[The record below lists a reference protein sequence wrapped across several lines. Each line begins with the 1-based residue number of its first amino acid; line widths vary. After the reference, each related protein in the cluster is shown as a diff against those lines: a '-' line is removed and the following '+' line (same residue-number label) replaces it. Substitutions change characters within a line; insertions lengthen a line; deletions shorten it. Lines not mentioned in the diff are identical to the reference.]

1 MSLPLARGTCLEVLT
16 QKYFSELTVLPRIE
30 LQSVVQVKHLPLI
43 ASTSASHLHLKCRL
57 ALLCKFVVL
66 CKKMLILCGL
76 MTNWNHYESCN
87 SKQHK
92 LKHHL

>member
-57 ALLCKFVVL
+57 ALLCKFV
-66 CKKMLILCGL
+66 KKMLANIVWINDQPESLLIL
-76 MTNWNHYESCN
+76 
-87 SKQHK
+87 QQQAR
-92 LKHHL
+92 